1 MKKVTILITII
12 ATVILVG
19 CSSYKNSD
27 KVELLS
33 KKNHLM
39 GNLLLPVFH
48 VQEEVLLDTS
58 ISMRIYVE

>member
-12 ATVILVG
+12 ATVILVWRI
-19 CSSYKNSD
+19 SYKNSD

-33 KKNHLM
+33 EKNHLM

-48 VQEEVLLDTS
+48 VKEEVLLDTS